1 MRKYILSWMICQL
14 SVVNCQLASAQR
26 QWTLDECVQYATEH
40 SNEVLRKIL
49 ELEISKNDL
58 NTAQNE
64 WMPTVSATVGQQ
76 FSFGNA
82 LASTG
87 VMPSTTSE
95 YNADLSFTGGSIG
108 MEMPL
113 FDGFLTRSRRR
124 AAHWQ
129 VEQATASLAHVRKN
143 LAIQVATYYLQ
154 VLYEQGMAD
163 VAQAQVETTRQLCEM
178 TRSLVDE
185 GRNPKSDMADAEAQL
200 ADDEYLLTEC
210 QGRVRT
216 SLLNLAQLLNLDSV
230 DDFAIADISGDGND
244 NGNGNENGN
253 DGFAEALYAEAVG
266 NYPSILAGK
275 ALVEKS
281 RHDISA
287 ARAGYYPQLTLRAS
301 LNTYYLNFFEH
312 QPGIYEQAWNHIDN
326 WLGYRFADA
335 YPQFFRFPLQKH
347 FARQLWDNRSELVG
361 LHLTMPL
368 FDHFRTRNNIRRAKM
383 VMAANQLALDESQQ
397 QLRKEIDQAV
407 LNARNAAERL
417 RSSQKSEESGS
428 IAFAFERDKF
438 EAGRSTF
445 YNLTLASQ
453 RLRTAR
459 ENAVQAKYELLI
471 RRKILETYSQ

>member
-1 MRKYILSWMICQL
+1 MAM
-14 SVVNCQLASAQR
+14 VNCQLANAQR

-95 YNADLSFTGGSIG
+95 YNADLSFMGGSIG

-216 SLLNLAQLLNLDSV
+216 SLLNLAQLLNLDTLLTS
-230 DDFAIADISGDGND
+230 AGTGTITGTGTRT
-244 NGNGNENGN
+244 GTM
-253 DGFAEALYAEAVG
+253 ALLR
-266 NYPSILAGK
+266 PS
-275 ALVEKS
+275 
-281 RHDISA
+281 
-287 ARAGYYPQLTLRAS
+287 TLRPSATI
-301 LNTYYLNFFEH
+301 LPY
-312 QPGIYEQAWNHIDN
+312 
-326 WLGYRFADA
+326 WL
-335 YPQFFRFPLQKH
+335 
-347 FARQLWDNRSELVG
+347 ARRWSRRAATTSVPRVPA
-361 LHLTMPL
+361 T
-368 FDHFRTRNNIRRAKM
+368 TRNSRY
-383 VMAANQLALDESQQ
+383 
-397 QLRKEIDQAV
+397 
-407 LNARNAAERL
+407 AR
-417 RSSQKSEESGS
+417 
-428 IAFAFERDKF
+428 
-438 EAGRSTF
+438 RSTP
-445 YNLTLASQ
+445 T
-453 RLRTAR
+453 T
-459 ENAVQAKYELLI
+459 
-471 RRKILETYSQ
+471 